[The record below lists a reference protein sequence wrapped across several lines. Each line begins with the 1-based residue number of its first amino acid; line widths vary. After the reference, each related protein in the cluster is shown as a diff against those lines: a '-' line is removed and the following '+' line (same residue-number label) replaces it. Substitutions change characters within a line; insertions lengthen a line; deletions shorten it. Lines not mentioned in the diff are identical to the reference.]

1 MGAWGAGP
9 FENDDAHDL
18 LGELSELPA
27 DELSGRLEAALAIP
41 ADGYLE
47 VDEAN
52 AAIAAAG
59 LIAVARGAALDGVD
73 EVVMELANTDPVQ
86 NSARLRAPALA
97 ALARVTGESSEWQAL
112 WSESETS
119 AAQADAMIEGL
130 RSALA

>member
-9 FENDDAHDL
+9 FENDDALDF

-27 DELSGRLEAALAIP
+27 DELVGRLESALTLP
-41 ADGYLE
+41 AEGYLE
-47 VDEAN
+47 LQEAS

-59 LIAVARGAALDGVD
+59 LISIARGAAFDSLD
-73 EVVMELANTDPVQ
+73 EQVMELAHTDAVQ
-86 NSARLRAPALA
+86 NSMRLRDPALA

-112 WSESETS
+112 WSESESS
-119 AAQADAMIEGL
+119 AAEADAMIADL